1 MKEIPTPQFSTYEE
15 EAEFWDNFD
24 TSDYMPEDEWLE
36 IETDTKRP
44 IRVTILPNIAAK
56 LSHRA
61 ATQGITM
68 ETLVNVLLADMV
80 REPIPVVEI

>member
-36 IETDTKRP
+36 VETDSKRP
-44 IRVTILPNIAAK
+44 IHVAILPNIAAK
-56 LSHRA
+56 LNYRA
-61 ATQGITM
+61 ATQGVTI
-68 ETLVNVLLADMV
+68 ETLVNVLLADV
-80 REPIPVVEI
+80 VHEPLPVET